1 MSRSGFTLIELV
13 AVLSILAVLAAVAI
27 PRLVEVDSSANRQAL
42 LSSVAE
48 LNSRESVTWSQV
60 KISATGW
67 IDDASV
73 FSRLATDMG
82 SNFRWAPPATAG
94 GGILHFREQAL
105 KLERQPSLT
114 TLPGRWREIN

>member
-1 MSRSGFTLIELV
+1 MSRLGFTLIELV

-27 PRLVEVDSSANRQAL
+27 PRLVDVDASANRQAL

-48 LNSRESVTWSQV
+48 LNSRESMTWSQV

-67 IDDASV
+67 LDDVGV
-73 FSRLATDMG
+73 FSRVVTDMG
-82 SNFRWAPPATAG
+82 PNFRWAPPATTEG
-94 GGILHFREQAL
+94 GSLHFREQTL

-114 TLPGRWREIN
+114 THPGRWREIN